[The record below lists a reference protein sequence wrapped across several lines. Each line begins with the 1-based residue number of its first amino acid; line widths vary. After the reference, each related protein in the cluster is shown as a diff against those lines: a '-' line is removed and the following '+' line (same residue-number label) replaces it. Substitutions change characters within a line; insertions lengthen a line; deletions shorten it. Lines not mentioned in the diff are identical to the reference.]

1 MKNLNLVAMLTMVAL
16 AGCAS
21 TEISPQA
28 KNVRVISDQQA
39 HACKFIDHVSSNNGN
54 TLMGNPE
61 EDAKNKALNRV
72 AALGG
77 NALHITS
84 TNSQIAPSGVGSI
97 FTLSGEAYLCK

>member
-1 MKNLNLVAMLTMVAL
+1 MKNSILVTVLIVAAL

-77 NALHITS
+77 NALHITG
-84 TNSQIAPSGVGSI
+84 TNSQIAPSGVGSV
-97 FTLSGEAYLCK
+97 FSLAGEAYLCK